1 MSSPQ
6 IILGVDPG
14 LVNTG
19 WGIIAR
25 DGANLKFVACGTIVT
40 SAKAEMPE
48 RLRQIN
54 KNLKEVLES
63 YTIDSA
69 AVEEIFVNTNNLT
82 SLKLGHARGAIIL
95 TLSLADISVS
105 EYSAKNVKKAVV
117 GTGGAQKEQVGMMI
131 KVLLPKATVK
141 SEHEADALAVAICHA
156 NTHRWG

>member
-1 MSSPQ
+1 MSAPK

-19 WGIIAR
+19 WGIIAK

-40 SAKAEMPE
+40 NAKAEMPE

-117 GTGGAQKEQVGMMI
+117 GTGGAQKEQVSMMI

-141 SEHEADALAVAICHA
+141 TEHEADALAVAICHA

>member
-1 MSSPQ
+1 MSAPQ

-19 WGIIAR
+19 WGIITR